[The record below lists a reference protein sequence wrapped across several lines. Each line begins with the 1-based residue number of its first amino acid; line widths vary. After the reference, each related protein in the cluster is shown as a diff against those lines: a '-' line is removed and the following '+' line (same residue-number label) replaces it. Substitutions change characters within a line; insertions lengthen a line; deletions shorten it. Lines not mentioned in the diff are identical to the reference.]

1 MGGILVSLAVKGGL
15 SSVIIVENGL
25 LKQHYTEKIKDDEA
39 RSNNYLATL
48 YSFNMALRHTRQYI
62 QDNPGNREVTFELS
76 SSTFIKWVDTQ
87 YSKPAYQ
94 DKFMETMDLLQS
106 LPIRYSFSYN
116 AKPRALSYASG
127 GAINTQKVGGLLD

>member
-48 YSFNMALRHTRQYI
+48 YSLNMALRHTRQYI

-127 GAINTQKVGGLLD
+127 GVINTQKVGGLLD